1 LARIGNVT
9 DTIPP
14 RPVPRWRRWLAYGGL
29 VLLLLPLLFAQGGEQ
44 SFLPYDEG
52 LYVWRA
58 RGMLLSGDWLVPRSW
73 DTVHYH
79 KPPGFYWLL
88 ATLFHLGGLSESVA
102 RLPSQLASII
112 TTLLLYDLG
121 KRLLP
126 TPAAWWG
133 AFLLNLHFV
142 WFAYSR
148 QATPDILTVLLGVGA
163 VWALIRAEAS
173 ATRGQWWRLGAGVAL
188 GLGVLLRSVMGLLPL
203 VGLLPYLVLERRRH
217 GHLQGP
223 WLWLGV
229 LLGLAPTGVWL
240 GLAMA
245 KDGWAP
251 LQALL
256 GFVGRAVVHTRQG
269 NGWFY
274 YFWNV
279 PLQGFPWPLL
289 ALVGVTA
296 TPPLWRSLLWGYPLV
311 VLLGLTLVATRLPH
325 YSLVLMPWLS
335 LLAGLGLVRLGLI
348 FAGWLKPRW
357 LARSWAYGLGLLGGV
372 LVLLTT
378 VFYPRFADQV
388 PEVMPYRWPALVLG
402 LSWLLLPLVW
412 LGRYRWR
419 QRWPGVRAWLGLGVA
434 GPWLTLTLL
443 GAMGLVGNF
452 RPDVKW
458 LLQETQVAQV
468 LAQHPVHFVRQGT
481 GDEAQILLSIYTPRL
496 GQWYPDPVALPVGSW
511 AWVQPDIPL
520 QPRSRYRVVGVYEG
534 WRLVQVRAP

>member
-1 LARIGNVT
+1 V
-9 DTIPP
+9 
-14 RPVPRWRRWLAYGGL
+14 RWSRWFPYVSLI
-29 VLLLLPLLFAQGGEQ
+29 LLLLPLLFWHGGEQ

-58 RGMLLSGDWLVPRSW
+58 RGMVLSGDWLVPRSW

-88 ATLFHLGGLSESVA
+88 ATLFQMGGLSESVA

-121 KRLLP
+121 KRLIP
-126 TPAAWWG
+126 APAAWWG
-133 AFLLNLHFV
+133 ALLLNLHFV
-142 WFAYSR
+142 WFSYSR

-163 VWALIRAEAS
+163 VWALIRAEES
-173 ATRGQWWRLGAGVAL
+173 EKWGQVWRLGAGVAL
-188 GLGVLLRSVMGLLPL
+188 GLGILFRSVMGLIPL

-217 GHLQGP
+217 GHLRSP

-229 LLGLAPTGVWL
+229 LLGMAPTGVWL
-240 GLAMA
+240 GLAMRQ
-245 KDGWAP
+245 DGWAP
-251 LQALL
+251 VQALL
-256 GFVGRAVVHTRQG
+256 GFVGRAVVRTRQG
-269 NGWFY
+269 NGFFY

-289 ALVGVTA
+289 TLVGVTA
-296 TPPLWRSLLWGYPLV
+296 TPLGRRSLLWGYPLV
-311 VLLGLTLVATRLPH
+311 VLVGLSLISTRLPH
-325 YSLVLMPWLS
+325 YSLVVMPWLS
-335 LLAGLGLVRLGLI
+335 LLAGLGLMRLGLI
-348 FAGWLKPRW
+348 FAGGLKPRW
-357 LARSWAYGLGLLGGV
+357 LARSWAYGLGLVGGV

-388 PEVMPYRWPALVLG
+388 PEVMPYRWPALALG
-402 LSWLLLPLVW
+402 LCWGLLPLVW

-419 QRWPGVRAWLGLGVA
+419 QRWPGMRGWLGLCVA

-468 LAQHPVHFVRQGT
+468 LAVQPVHFVRQGT

-496 GQWYPDPVALPVGSW
+496 GQWYPDPAALPGGSW
-511 AWVQPDIPL
+511 AWVQPDFSL
-520 QPRSRYRVVGVYEG
+520 RPRSRYRVVGVYEG
-534 WRLVQVRAP
+534 WRLVQVREP